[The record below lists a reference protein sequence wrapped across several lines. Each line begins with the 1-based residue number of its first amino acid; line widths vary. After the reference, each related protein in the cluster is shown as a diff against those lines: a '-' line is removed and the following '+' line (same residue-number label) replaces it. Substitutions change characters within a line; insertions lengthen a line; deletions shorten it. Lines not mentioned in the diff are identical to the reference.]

1 MAICRVP
8 EREFS
13 QAPKDS
19 LLVYLCRFTVRSP
32 WFWLEVF
39 LGSAELA
46 GLRPLRDSP
55 SRLSV
60 TATRIYLRDLPTRL
74 DRDIHHPDRLSLCVT
89 PLLITNVWWYRN
101 VNLFPIDYAFRPRLR
116 GRLTLGGMTFP
127 RKPSAYGE
135 GDSHSLY
142 RYSSRHNHLNFVQ
155 ESLPSPF
162 SRWFNASLPRLAFTA
177 SLPELRFES

>member
-1 MAICRVP
+1 MFLVNSRLDLFSATPFGSIREELHLHEGPPSPEVTVVICRVP

-46 GLRPLRDSP
+46 GLRPSRDSP

-60 TATRIYLRDLPTRL
+60 TATRICLRDLPTRL

-89 PLLITNVWWYRN
+89 PLLITNYGGTGM
-101 VNLFPIDYAFRPRLR
+101 LTCFPSTTPFGLA
-116 GRLTLGGMTFP
+116 LG
-127 RKPSAYGE
+127 A
-135 GDSHSLY
+135 D
-142 RYSSRHNHLNFVQ
+142 
-155 ESLPSPF
+155 
-162 SRWFNASLPRLAFTA
+162 
-177 SLPELRFES
+177 

>member
-46 GLRPLRDSP
+46 GLRPSRDSP

-60 TATRIYLRDLPTRL
+60 TATRICLRDLPYTLGPGYPSPGPPIPLR
-74 DRDIHHPDRLSLCVT
+74 HPIAHNELR
-89 PLLITNVWWYRN
+89 WYRN
-101 VNLFPIDYAFRPRLR
+101 VDLFPIDYAFRPRLR
-116 GRLTLGGMTFP
+116 GRLTLSGLAFL
-127 RKPSAYGE
+127 RKP
-135 GDSHSLY
+135 
-142 RYSSRHNHLNFVQ
+142 
-155 ESLPSPF
+155 
-162 SRWFNASLPRLAFTA
+162 
-177 SLPELRFES
+177 